1 MSMKMMYIIIQYLMV
16 NIVFKSSIKN
26 VFYHDNFNFTA
37 LAATADI
44 KIL

>member
-1 MSMKMMYIIIQYLMV
+1 MSMKIMYIQYLMV
-16 NIVFKSSIKN
+16 IVFKSSIKN